1 MALTGCDLKSN
12 SSALINEYILL
23 NATISHMKIFI
34 GEKKSTRMISVA
46 TTTQGRY
53 SGGQST
59 LSHHTRV
66 TIKKLWLVVPGMPWA
81 QPDNPLYNEKE
92 WPEYI
97 PAEGYEGTCPP
108 GATPENSPLDA
119 LPKDTPHPPQGL
131 QILDFHPKGDS
142 IGPAPQS
149 IVDYVEQQGLWMSDN
164 EIDEQIPLP
173 HLNPTIEDGDFESS
187 SGGFIDDT
195 LEGDDF
201 LTSSLGMN
209 PDTTNEEGTST
220 LL

>member
-1 MALTGCDLKSN
+1 MSNETEALSHTN
-12 SSALINEYILL
+12 ILL
-23 NATISHMKIFI
+23 TPSPTSKSLGKIPTGI
-34 GEKKSTRMISVA
+34 ITVA
-46 TTTQGRY
+46 TQGRY
-53 SGGQST
+53 SGGQSSRLP
-59 LSHHTRV
+59 LSHNRV
-66 TIKKLWLVVPGMPWA
+66 TIKELWLIVPGTPWA

-97 PAEGYEGTCPP
+97 PTEGYEGTCPP

-131 QILDFHPKGDS
+131 QILDFHPKGHS

-164 EIDEQIPLP
+164 EIDEKCSLP
-173 HLNPTIEDGDFESS
+173 QLEPTIEEGDFESS
-187 SGGFIDDT
+187 SGGFVDDT
-195 LEGDDF
+195 LEDDELF
-201 LTSSLGMN
+201 TSSLGMN
-209 PDTTNEEGTST
+209 PDTTNEDGTSA